1 VGKGKQLM
9 NMNDY
14 VDVAQRIAQLKE
26 VFPEA
31 SLQPYDPNKPYD
43 IVEVAGKTYVVY
55 TAACYR
61 DPHDIR
67 PGVAC
72 AWEQIPGKGMT
83 AGSEL
88 MVCETS
94 AWGRAIV
101 AAMKTATKRI
111 ASKQEVLAAK
121 ERSSTWSVA
130 PSPALEQEFVTD
142 VAKDQQSIKRIYGS
156 PGSKSALMERVL
168 RKQFEIDATNKV
180 EEKAEPSS
188 VAMSMD
194 AVVNELGSSE
204 PTAQQ
209 CQHGQMILKQG
220 LAKGTQRPFYGYTC
234 PKGCQAVWATL
245 SSAGKWYFKEGANKN
260 G

>member
-1 VGKGKQLM
+1 
-9 NMNDY
+9 
-14 VDVAQRIAQLKE
+14 
-26 VFPEA
+26 
-31 SLQPYDPNKPYD
+31 
-43 IVEVAGKTYVVY
+43 
-55 TAACYR
+55 
-61 DPHDIR
+61 
-67 PGVAC
+67 
-72 AWEQIPGKGMT
+72 
-83 AGSEL
+83 
-88 MVCETS
+88 
-94 AWGRAIV
+94 
-101 AAMKTATKRI
+101 MKTATKRI

-168 RKQFEIDATNKV
+168 RKQFEIDAINKV

-194 AVVNELGSSE
+194 EVVNELASSE
-204 PTAQQ
+204 PPAQQ
-209 CQHGQMILKQG
+209 CLHGQMILKQG

-234 PKGCQAVWATL
+234 PKGCPAVWATL
-245 SSAGKWYFKEGANKN
+245 SSAGKWFFKEGANKN